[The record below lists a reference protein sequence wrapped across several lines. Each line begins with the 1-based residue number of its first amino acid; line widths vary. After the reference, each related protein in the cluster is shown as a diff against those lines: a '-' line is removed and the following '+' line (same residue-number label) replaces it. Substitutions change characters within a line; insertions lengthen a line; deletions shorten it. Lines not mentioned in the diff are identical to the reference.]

1 MLLRT
6 ISGLLGLAILL
17 GALWAGLVWVFLIT
31 LMAAILGIREF
42 YRLHPPSR
50 VPVENGP
57 SPAEVA
63 PMEEGDIN
71 RDVASPSEPEIQPRP
86 IPVESPGQAPE
97 ATIESP
103 DPPSPT
109 PLPWLVGVVWTAA
122 FAIAGAGAEGLVQF
136 WLVSAGV
143 FAVGGFVALLWLVAF
158 YHGPRWPV
166 ATAYLFGGPVYV
178 GFMLAH
184 VLLLAQAGEV
194 LFKLDPLAFDPL
206 AGPTIYE
213 VGRNWLLFA
222 LLTNFA
228 TDTGAYLVGRSLG
241 RHRMAPVTS
250 PNKTWEG
257 AAGGFVCAILAAF
270 LLDRVLNLGLGP
282 TGWDGAWTGW
292 NWQPVAIGAT
302 VGMASQCGDL
312 LESRLKRLSQVKDS
326 GFLVPGHGGALDR
339 LDSLLITFPVVYYL
353 LMAVLRL

>member
-17 GALWAGLVWVFLIT
+17 GALWAGLIWVFLIT
-31 LMAAILGIREF
+31 LIAAVLGIREF
-42 YRLHPPSR
+42 YRLHPPSSAA
-50 VPVENGP
+50 VEQET
-57 SPAEVA
+57 SPTSSAYIEDGEFDWDDDPTA
-63 PMEEGDIN
+63 
-71 RDVASPSEPEIQPRP
+71 
-86 IPVESPGQAPE
+86 APE
-97 ATIESP
+97 AQLRSEPVEPPAQFP
-103 DPPSPT
+103 DAAVEQPDQPSPS
-109 PLPWLVGVVWTAA
+109 PLPVLAGAAWVAA
-122 FAIAGAGAEGLVQF
+122 FVIGGAGANGIVQF
-136 WLVSAGV
+136 WAISAGI
-143 FAVGGFVALLWLVAF
+143 FAVGAFVVLLWQIAF

-166 ATAYLFGGPVYV
+166 ATLYLFGGPVYV
-178 GFMLAH
+178 GFLLSH

-194 LFKLDPLAFDPL
+194 FFRLDPLAFDPL
-206 AGPTIYE
+206 AGPTVYE

-228 TDTGAYLVGRSLG
+228 TDTGAYFVGRTLG
-241 RHRMAPVTS
+241 RRQMAPVTS

-257 AAGGFVCAILAAF
+257 AAGGFACAILAAF

-282 TGWDGAWTGW
+282 TVWDGAWTDW
-292 NWQPVAIGAT
+292 NWQPVVIGAT

-353 LMAVLRL
+353 LMLVLRP